1 MSDYTKETVSN
12 LLFEKIDAII
22 IVDANEDKYRTIKK
36 NGLFETF
43 LQEEGNYK
51 SLVEKLWFHFSNKS
65 DKIADDYHVFIPMIG
80 QFKGKYVD
88 RIKISIDDKIHLIQ
102 IAIYPLDEIQSKYMF
117 LMDELDNSESLRVFL
132 TDKKIDTIQ
141 SSFLFSMYVDLV
153 KDIAYS
159 INVTEIS
166 SNPQSYDLKYTDW
179 RMMIVNMI
187 WPDDQKL
194 FLERTDPEYLKNNL
208 TPGQTTSFDCQMK
221 NLKGVFIY
229 VKLIF
234 SRANTSN
241 NDDFRFVFM
250 VQDIHENSIKLF
262 DTLRKYEELA
272 SKDPLTSIFNHGRIE
287 TEIRNAID
295 RFNTKGHIASFMM
308 LDIDYFKKVNDEF
321 GHSVGDQVLKQ
332 FVKEVHDF
340 LEPYDIKMGRWGG
353 EEFVCV
359 CYNMDI
365 NQIHKIADELREKI
379 AGVEFEKCGK
389 LTCSV
394 GLTDITAGD
403 TAEIVFDR
411 VDKSMYEAK
420 TNGRNCVVIKKA
432 AQN

>member
-65 DKIADDYHVFIPMIG
+65 DKIDDDYHVFIPMIG

-117 LMDELDNSESLRVFL
+117 LMDELDNSESLREFL

-221 NLKGVFIY
+221 NLEGVFIY

-332 FVKEVHDF
+332 FVKVVHDF

-365 NQIHKIADELREKI
+365 NQIHKISDELREKI

-432 AQN
+432 GQN

>member
-22 IVDANEDKYRTIKK
+22 IVDVNEDKYRTIKK

-102 IAIYPLDEIQSKYMF
+102 ISIYPLDEIQSKYMF
-117 LMDELDNSESLRVFL
+117 LMDELDNSESLREFL

-221 NLKGVFIY
+221 NLEGVFIY

-365 NQIHKIADELREKI
+365 NQIHKIAYELREKI

-432 AQN
+432 GQN

>member
-36 NGLFETF
+36 SGLFETF

-340 LEPYDIKMGRWGG
+340 LKPYDIKMGRWGG

-432 AQN
+432 GQN

>member
-117 LMDELDNSESLRVFL
+117 LMDELDNSESLREFL

-332 FVKEVHDF
+332 FVKVVHDF

-365 NQIHKIADELREKI
+365 NQIHKISDELREKI

-432 AQN
+432 GQN

>member
-1 MSDYTKETVSN
+1 MIDYTKETVSN

-22 IVDANEDKYRTIKK
+22 IVDANKDKYRTIKK

-332 FVKEVHDF
+332 FVKEVHTF

-379 AGVEFEKCGK
+379 ASVEFEKCGK

-432 AQN
+432 GQN

>member
-22 IVDANEDKYRTIKK
+22 IVDVNEDKYRTIKK

-102 IAIYPLDEIQSKYMF
+102 ISIYPLDEIQSKYMF
-117 LMDELDNSESLRVFL
+117 LMDELDNSESLREFL

-221 NLKGVFIY
+221 NLEGVFIY

-432 AQN
+432 GQN

>member
-22 IVDANEDKYRTIKK
+22 IVDVNEDKYRTIKK

-43 LQEEGNYK
+43 LKEDGNYK

-102 IAIYPLDEIQSKYMF
+102 ISIYPLDEIQSKYMF
-117 LMDELDNSESLRVFL
+117 LMDELDNSESLREFL

-221 NLKGVFIY
+221 NLEGVFIY

-332 FVKEVHDF
+332 FVKEVNDF

-432 AQN
+432 GQN

>member
-22 IVDANEDKYRTIKK
+22 IVDVNEDKYRTIKK

-102 IAIYPLDEIQSKYMF
+102 ISIYPLDEIQSKYMF
-117 LMDELDNSESLRVFL
+117 LMDELDNSESLREFL

-221 NLKGVFIY
+221 NLEGVFIY

-332 FVKEVHDF
+332 
-340 LEPYDIKMGRWGG
+340 
-353 EEFVCV
+353 
-359 CYNMDI
+359 
-365 NQIHKIADELREKI
+365 
-379 AGVEFEKCGK
+379 
-389 LTCSV
+389 
-394 GLTDITAGD
+394 
-403 TAEIVFDR
+403 
-411 VDKSMYEAK
+411 
-420 TNGRNCVVIKKA
+420 
-432 AQN
+432 

>member
-22 IVDANEDKYRTIKK
+22 IVDANKDKYRTIKK

-117 LMDELDNSESLRVFL
+117 LMDELDNSESLREFL

-166 SNPQSYDLKYTDW
+166 SNSQSYDLKYTDW

-332 FVKEVHDF
+332 FVKEVHTF

-394 GLTDITAGD
+394 GLTDITSGD

-420 TNGRNCVVIKKA
+420 INGRNCVVIKKA
-432 AQN
+432 GQN

>member
-43 LQEEGNYK
+43 LQEEGNYQ
-51 SLVEKLWFHFSNKS
+51 SLIEKLWFHFSNKS

-117 LMDELDNSESLRVFL
+117 LMDELDNSESLREFL

-332 FVKEVHDF
+332 FVKVVHDF

-365 NQIHKIADELREKI
+365 NQIHKISDELREKI

-432 AQN
+432 GQN

>member
-1 MSDYTKETVSN
+1 MKDYNKESVSN
-12 LLFEKIDAII
+12 LLFEKVDAII
-22 IVDANEDKYRTIKK
+22 IVDAHNDSYHAIKK
-36 NGLFETF
+36 DGIFKTILDDDGVY
-43 LQEEGNYK
+43 QK
-51 SLVEKLWFHFSNKS
+51 LVEKLWFHFN
-65 DKIADDYHVFIPMIG
+65 DNAGKISDDYHVFIPMIG
-80 QFKGKYVD
+80 KFKGKYVD
-88 RIKISIDDKIHLIQ
+88 RIKLHFEDKIHLIQ
-102 IAIYPLDEIQSKYMF
+102 ISIYPLDEECNQYMF
-117 LMDELDNSESLRVFL
+117 LMDELDNSEYVREFF

-141 SSFLFSMYVDLV
+141 SSFLFSMYVDLI
-153 KDIAYS
+153 KNIAYS

-166 SNPQSYDLKYTDW
+166 SNPQNYDIKYTDW

-187 WPDDQKL
+187 WPEDQQL
-194 FLERTDPEYLKNNL
+194 FLERTDPEYLKEHL
-208 TPGQTTSFDCQMK
+208 LPGRTTSIDLQMK
-221 NLKGVFIY
+221 NLKDVFIW

-234 SRANTSN
+234 SRADTTNE
-241 NDDFRFVFM
+241 DDFRFVFM
-250 VQDIHENSIKLF
+250 VQDIHDSSIQLF
-262 DTLRKYEELA
+262 NTLKKYEELA
-272 SKDPLTSIFNHGRIE
+272 SKDSLTEIFNHGRIE
-287 TEIRNAID
+287 TEISNSIES
-295 RFNTKGHIASFMM
+295 FNSVNIPVTYMM
-308 LDIDYFKKVNDEF
+308 IDIDYFKKVNDEF

-403 TAEIVFDR
+403 TAEVVFDR

-432 AQN
+432 GQN